1 MSASQN
7 EDFLHLM
14 DALPADLKRR
24 TMAGDISGALAL
36 IESYLASDRHPDL
49 APRLRAERLRLSR
62 LERTSLR

>member
-36 IESYLASDRHPDL
+36 I
-49 APRLRAERLRLSR
+49 
-62 LERTSLR
+62 